1 MDRNATIQIDQDLKE
16 QAEYLLN
23 EIGLDISTAIT
34 IFLKQVVRQEKIPF
48 ELSAERNLNAET
60 IAAIMES
67 ERLLNDPDTKYY
79 TNIDDLF
86 EDLNN
91 DDE

>member
-1 MDRNATIQIDQDLKE
+1 MNKNATIQIDQDLKE

-60 IAAIMES
+60 IAAIIEAEKM
-67 ERLLNDPDTKYY
+67 LNAPDTKYY
-79 TNIDDLF
+79 TNIDELF
-86 EDLNN
+86 EDLN